1 MSRPLWVQKLSDK
14 QLKEMLV
21 YVDDME
27 RVGGTQEEKVLN
39 IIETWYDQKVGLEKL
54 LAFSIDVWKEA
65 AIRWKNVQ

>member
-1 MSRPLWVQKLSDK
+1 MKRPLWVQKLSDK

-21 YVDDME
+21 YVEDME
-27 RVGGTQEEKVLN
+27 RAGGTQEEKVLN

-65 AIRWKNVQ
+65 AFRWQHQ

>member
-1 MSRPLWVQKLSDK
+1 MGRPLWVQKLSDK

-27 RVGGTQEEKVLN
+27 RVGGIQEEKVLN

-65 AIRWKNVQ
+65 AIRWQRQ